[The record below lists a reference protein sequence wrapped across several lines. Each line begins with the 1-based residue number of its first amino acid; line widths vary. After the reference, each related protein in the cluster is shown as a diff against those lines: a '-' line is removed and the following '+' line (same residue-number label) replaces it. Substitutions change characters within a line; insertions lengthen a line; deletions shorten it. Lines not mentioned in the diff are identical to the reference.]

1 MSSDLAQRFDTDG
14 FLTSLDVFTNEEVD
28 VLLKYFLA
36 YEERL
41 GGKVTGSYR

>member
-1 MSSDLAQRFDTDG
+1 MSSELAESYDRDG
-14 FLTSLDVFTNEEVD
+14 FLTGLDVLTNEESD
-28 VLLKYFLA
+28 VLLKSFLA